1 MLIQPDTYIRLIK
14 NCPLDK
20 TYDHTIYFEDE
31 QSQIQ
36 YFKYTL
42 QGIPFS
48 KQSYQRY
55 DRGVLHIQEKAENLY
70 DCNYLMFQNSAF
82 GNKYFYAFVTSI
94 EYVNN
99 ISSRVTY
106 EIDVMQTWYFNYNLG
121 HCFVEREH
129 SVTDNIG
136 ENLIEEKLETGTHY
150 ITQLDVM
157 QCPFNAGEYD
167 VIIAQGT
174 NKLRVESGETGE
186 YWYDCVVSNVF
197 SGIDFTR
204 YRNPSEA
211 YQALKDIN
219 NAGKSDSVVAVFM
232 VPSIFWG
239 EGSQVSFNDIDL
251 VMGISRGLENPY
263 SDSFDGYIPHNNKL
277 YTSPYFGLICKSSSG
292 DTHEYAYE
300 YFADPNNPA
309 FDMSF
314 SIGASPEA
322 VLNPARYKGVTSEN
336 LNEGLT
342 CKDFPQCAYATD
354 TFRAYLAQN
363 AGRLSAEAFN
373 AVGNW
378 QLSRRT
384 TFPVISD
391 NANNSLVSSVANIL
405 GTLRDVSVLP
415 PQVRGSGASYI
426 NYTKNKVGFI
436 FYKYKIRREF
446 AEIIDSYFDMFGY
459 ATHKV
464 KIPNTNSRPHWNY
477 VKTMGCVI
485 TGSIPADDT
494 AKICSIY
501 DRGITFWKNG
511 AEVGDYS
518 LDNKPV

>member
-20 TYDHTIYFEDE
+20 TYDHTIYFESE
-31 QSQIQ
+31 EKQIA
-36 YFKYTL
+36 YFKTTL
-42 QGIPFS
+42 PGIPFN

-55 DRGVLHIQEKAENLY
+55 DKGVLHIQEKAENLY

-82 GNKYFYAFVTSI
+82 GNKWFYAFVTSV

-99 ISSRVTY
+99 VSSRITY
-106 EIDVMQTWYFNYNLG
+106 EIDVMQTWFFNYDLG

-129 SVTDNIG
+129 PLTDNIG
-136 ENLIEEKLETGTHY
+136 ENLVEERLETGTHF
-150 ITQLDVM
+150 ISKLDVT
-157 QCPFNAGEYD
+157 QCPFDAGEYH
-167 VIIAQGT
+167 VIVAQGT
-174 NKLRVESGETGE
+174 NKTKNVDEGTGK

-204 YRNPSEA
+204 YATPSEA

-219 NAGKSDSVVAVFM
+219 DDGKSDSVIAVFM
-232 VPSIFWG
+232 IPSAFWG
-239 EGSQVSFNDIDL
+239 GSSTVDFNSTNLITN
-251 VMGISRGLENPY
+251 ITNGLEHPY
-263 SDSFDGYIPHNNKL
+263 ADSFDGYTPYNNKL

-300 YFADPNNPA
+300 YFADPENPT
-309 FDMSF
+309 FGMSF
-314 SIGASPEA
+314 SVGASPEA
-322 VLNPARYKGVTSEN
+322 VINPVKYKGVQGEN
-336 LNEGLT
+336 INEGLT

-354 TFRAYLAQN
+354 TFRAYVAQN
-363 AGRLSAEAFN
+363 AGRLSAEVAT
-373 AVGNW
+373 AYGNW
-378 QLSRRT
+378 TQNRQSPSPL
-384 TFPVISD
+384 ISG
-391 NANNSLVSSVANIL
+391 NANLGLASNIANIL
-405 GTLRDVSVLP
+405 GRLHDVSVLP

-426 NYTKNKVGFI
+426 NYTKNQVGFM

-446 AEIIDSYFDMFGY
+446 AEIIDGYFNMYGY

-477 VKTMGCVI
+477 VKTVGCVL
-485 TGSIPADDT
+485 TGSLPADDV

-501 DRGITFWKNG
+501 DRGITFWKYG
-511 AEVGDYS
+511 SEVGKYS
-518 LDNKPV
+518 LDNRPT